1 MQLDAGTGFGIATHA
16 GGAEMEGKT
25 AEAANFNAT
34 TAGQGIGH
42 LLDQGL
48 DCQLHILGGQ
58 LRLPVGN
65 ALNQF

>member
-1 MQLDAGTGFGIATHA
+1 
-16 GGAEMEGKT
+16 MEGKT

-48 DCQLHILGGQ
+48 YCQLHILGGQ